1 MAIRLE
7 SNFAYN
13 FPQGTKVTVE
23 VPEGIILTLQTASL
37 INPHHGEHHHGW
49 IEYVT
54 AHVPNVTIASL
65 NKHSPTLVGLGLR
78 FQGPVTFGLN
88 AHISVISVM
97 GNIEWSKESE
107 NDKTPFV
114 QLRQETEAMQQDD
127 EIEEKEEEVKALR
140 KSRRS
145 RKRDRTIDEETH
157 LDTAN
162 DVAVQEIT
170 SSDQVEL
177 QEPQTQSTAMN
188 KRKRRKLAK
197 QKMKELEDTLSQLHC
212 GKKGAEVATTMETAN
227 ESIKVP
233 IIKERHLPGGVA
245 VKDIILGQGSLIKAG
260 RKVKILYTGTL
271 ADSGQVFD
279 KKRDR
284 NAPLVFRA
292 GTGQVVKGLE
302 RGIEGMRAGGE
313 REITIPPELGYGAKG
328 SGSVIPPNATL
339 VFEVQLLSVGN

>member
-1 MAIRLE
+1 
-7 SNFAYN
+7 
-13 FPQGTKVTVE
+13 
-23 VPEGIILTLQTASL
+23 
-37 INPHHGEHHHGW
+37 
-49 IEYVT
+49 
-54 AHVPNVTIASL
+54 
-65 NKHSPTLVGLGLR
+65 
-78 FQGPVTFGLN
+78 
-88 AHISVISVM
+88 M